1 MIDPTVYIKN
11 YLVQETQAYHKTL
24 MGQNDL
30 YDGMRL
36 ALANFERTGLPDK
49 KNEKWKY
56 TPISS
61 KMIPHRV
68 GTAPMI
74 KAAKE
79 DIEPFLLKEGFKII
93 FINGHFDP
101 EESILPK
108 NVTLTHIS
116 TKKNDDVRRDQLQ
129 EVIKTDPSDPFENLN
144 VAGLHEAYVM
154 EIEANQFID
163 TPISILHLT
172 SHHAKE
178 YGINTR
184 LVVRAKKYARATI
197 MESFGHFGE
206 GEPVYM
212 VNSYTDFDLEEGAY
226 IEHVKN
232 QRDSLNAIHVGK
244 LKANVA
250 KYAYFNS
257 FSFTTGGKV
266 ARNNIEINLN
276 DTEATSS
283 VNGLFSIK
291 EDQHCDNDC
300 EIHHNAPMSHSEQLF
315 KGVASANGHGVFT
328 GKIIMHRNAQQCTS
342 SQLSRNMLLSHDA
355 VIDARPQL
363 EIYADDVKAG
373 HGATVGRINDD
384 EMFYLQT
391 RGIPKPKAE
400 KLLCK
405 AFAKDAL
412 QKIKS
417 ELVKEKL
424 YEALDKRLDYCL
436 NCELRLCDED

>member
-11 YLVQETQAYHKTL
+11 YLVGESEAYHKSL
-24 MGQNDL
+24 IGNNDL
-30 YDGMRL
+30 VEGMKL
-36 ALANFERTGLPDK
+36 ALNNFVRTGLPTK
-49 KNEKWKY
+49 KNELWKY

-61 KMIPHRV
+61 MMIPNRV
-68 GTAPMI
+68 GPAPVI
-74 KAAKE
+74 KANKE
-79 DIEPFLLKEGFKII
+79 DIAPFLLREGFKIV
-93 FINGHFDP
+93 FINGHFDA
-101 EESILPK
+101 EESNLPN

-116 TKKNDDVRRDQLQ
+116 TKKNDDIRRDQLQ
-129 EVIKTDPSDPFENLN
+129 AVVSTDPNDPFENLN
-144 VAGLHEAYVM
+144 VAGLHEAYVI
-154 EIEANQFID
+154 EIEPNHFVD

-184 LVVRAKKYARATI
+184 LVVKAKKYARATI

-266 ARNNIEINLN
+266 SRNNIEINLN

-291 EDQHCDNDC
+291 ENQHCDNSS
-300 EIHHNAPMSHSEQLF
+300 EIHHNAGMTNSEQLF

-328 GKIIMHRNAQQCTS
+328 GKIVMHRNAQQCS
-342 SQLSRNMLLSHDA
+342 ANQLSKNMLLSQDA

-363 EIYADDVKAG
+363 EIYADDVKAA
-373 HGATVGRINDD
+373 HGATVGRLNED

-391 RGIPKPKAE
+391 RGVPKPKAE
-400 KLLCK
+400 KILCK

-417 ELVKEKL
+417 ELVKDKL

-436 NCELRLCDED
+436 NCELRLCDEH